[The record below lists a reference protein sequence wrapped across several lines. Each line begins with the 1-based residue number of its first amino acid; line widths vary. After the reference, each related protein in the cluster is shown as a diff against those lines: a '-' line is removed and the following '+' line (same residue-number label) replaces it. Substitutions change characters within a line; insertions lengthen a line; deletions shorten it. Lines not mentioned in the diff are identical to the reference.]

1 MVSICWNFA
10 IRLLWSMHKLRKL
23 IYRIPKKQTGSEDIR
38 NFPSNSVYRSVVFEG
53 GLGSQILPF
62 LEANWLRHIG
72 EPFSVNLNY
81 FDVNEKISTGKGG
94 ADHWSFRL
102 DRYGY
107 SLASLEKLGGSD
119 DFQQEIR
126 SERNYDLWTSDF
138 WQFAKRFG
146 PELLPVNQD
155 AYLAFKL
162 SLGLNAK
169 SRYSVV
175 HVRRGDYLRV
185 ASRIVSDQEWLR
197 ALKMMISQVEE
208 FLIITSDSNLPIQTK
223 RQVAEL
229 ASLSRVEVVFLEGGH
244 FDECDLHDLMRE
256 ADILI
261 ASNSTFSFTAAILG
275 KQGMKSLVPNVF
287 YGDSELEEINTGVRS
302 AGTFFTLD

>member
-1 MVSICWNFA
+1 MSKRHTRSENF
-10 IRLLWSMHKLRKL
+10 RDMPSHGT
-23 IYRIPKKQTGSEDIR
+23 YRT
-38 NFPSNSVYRSVVFEG
+38 VVFEG

-62 LEANWLRHIG
+62 LEASWLKHIG
-72 EPFSVNLNY
+72 EPFSANLYY
-81 FDVNEKISTGKGG
+81 FDVNEKISMGKGG

-107 SLASLEKLGGSD
+107 SLASLEKFGIGD
-119 DFQQEIR
+119 DSQQELR
-126 SERNYDLWTSDF
+126 SERNFDLWTSDF
-138 WQFAKRFG
+138 WQFSRRYG
-146 PELLPVNQD
+146 PELLPINQD
-155 AYLAFKL
+155 AYLAFKS
-162 SLGLNAK
+162 SLGLNPK

-185 ASRIVSDQEWLR
+185 ASRIVSDQEWLG
-197 ALKMMISQVEE
+197 ALRKIISQVEE
-208 FLIITSDSNLPIQTK
+208 FLIISSDSKLPMQTK
-223 RQVAEL
+223 SQVAEL

-275 KQGMKSLVPNVF
+275 KQGMKSLVPNIF
-287 YGDSELEEINTGVRS
+287 YGDSELEEINAGFRS
-302 AGTFFTLD
+302 AGTFFVLD

>member
-1 MVSICWNFA
+1 MVSICRNFA
-10 IRLLWSMHKLRKL
+10 IRLLWSMRKLRNL
-23 IYRIPKKQTGSEDIR
+23 IYKVSEKYTR
-38 NFPSNSVYRSVVFEG
+38 SENFPDVPSNGKYRSVVFEG

-62 LEANWLRHIG
+62 LETIWLKHIG
-72 EPFSVNLNY
+72 QPFAVNLSY
-81 FDVNEKISTGKGG
+81 FDVNEKILMGKGG

-107 SLASLEKLGGSD
+107 SLTSLQKFGIDNDS
-119 DFQQEIR
+119 QQEIR
-126 SERNYDLWTSDF
+126 IERNFDLWTSDF
-138 WQFAKRFG
+138 WQFSRRFG

-155 AYLAFKL
+155 AYLAFKS
-162 SLGLNAK
+162 SLGLNTK

-197 ALKMMISQVEE
+197 ALRMMISQVEE
-208 FLIITSDSNLPIQTK
+208 FLVISSDSKLPMQTK
-223 RQVAEL
+223 NQVTEL

-256 ADILI
+256 ADVLI

-275 KQGMKSLVPNVF
+275 KQGMKSLVPNIF
-287 YGDSELEEINTGVRS
+287 YGDSGLEEINAGVRS
-302 AGTFFTLD
+302 AGTFFVLD

>member
-1 MVSICWNFA
+1 MRN
-10 IRLLWSMHKLRKL
+10 LRNL
-23 IYRIPKKQTGSEDIR
+23 IYKSSKKHSLSEKIR
-38 NFPSNSVYRSVVFEG
+38 DLPNGGNYRSVVFEG

-62 LEANWLRHIG
+62 LEASWLEHNG
-72 EPFSVNLNY
+72 QPFTVNLSY

-107 SLASLEKLGGSD
+107 SLSSLEKFGIGDAS
-119 DFQQEIR
+119 QQEIR
-126 SERNYDLWTSDF
+126 SERNFDLWTSDF
-138 WQFAKRFG
+138 WQFSRKYG
-146 PELLPVNQD
+146 PEHLPVNQD
-155 AYLAFKL
+155 ACLAFKS

-197 ALKMMISQVEE
+197 ALRMIISHVDE
-208 FLIITSDSNLPIQTK
+208 FLIISSDSKLSMQIK
-223 RQVAEL
+223 SQVVEL

-275 KQGMKSLVPNVF
+275 KQGMKSLIPNIF
-287 YGDSELEEINTGVRS
+287 YGDAKLEEINAGVRS
-302 AGTFFTLD
+302 AGTFFVLD